1 MESRGPPATS
11 YWLLLLLLLLLL
23 SPPYIHQGWALGH
36 ILSTQRAQDPPSRYL
51 SSGPGQGPV
60 AVMTFDFTK
69 ITKTSSSFEFR
80 AWDPEGV
87 IFYGD
92 TDTEEDWFM
101 LGLRDGRLEIQLHN
115 HWGQLTV
122 GVGPRLDEGKWHQL
136 VPALDGCVCREC
148 WLGQQTQPSASVST
162 GLRSCNVELQPGLFF
177 PPGTRA
183 EFSLQDIPQPHS
195 EPWAFSLD
203 LGLKLAAGSG
213 HLLGLGAQ
221 QNSSW
226 LSLHLQDQQ
235 VVLSSGARPRLELPM
250 ALGLLLQLK
259 LAASTV
265 VLKQGSKTE
274 VFAMLPEDLAPVLK
288 LWTQLQGRLFLGA
301 LPVPSPSRRGLFCLL
316 LLEWPLGTRTE
327 AGHGLGPEQKLGYLD
342 S

>member
-1 MESRGPPATS
+1 MRLPTPIHSSVFEPQIGLQVTMESRGPPATS

-122 GVGPRLDEGKWHQL
+122 GVGPRLDEGKWHQVEVKIVGDSVL
-136 VPALDGCVCREC
+136 LWVDGDEMLCLRQVYGPLADQPKPLMRIV
-148 WLGQQTQPSASVST
+148 LG
-162 GLRSCNVELQPGLFF
+162 G
-177 PPGTRA
+177 
-183 EFSLQDIPQPHS
+183 
-195 EPWAFSLD
+195 
-203 LGLKLAAGSG
+203 
-213 HLLGLGAQ
+213 
-221 QNSSW
+221 
-226 LSLHLQDQQ
+226 
-235 VVLSSGARPRLELPM
+235 
-250 ALGLLLQLK
+250 LK

-301 LPVPSPSRRGLFCLL
+301 LPGEDSSASFCLN
-316 LLEWPLGTRTE
+316 
-327 AGHGLGPEQKLGYLD
+327 GLWVQGQKLDMDWAL
-342 S
+342 SRS